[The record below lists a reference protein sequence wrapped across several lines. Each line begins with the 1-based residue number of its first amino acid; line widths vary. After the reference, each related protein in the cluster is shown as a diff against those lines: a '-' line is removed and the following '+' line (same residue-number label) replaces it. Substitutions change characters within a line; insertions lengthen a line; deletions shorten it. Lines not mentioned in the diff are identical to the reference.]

1 MALRQAVDPFRY
13 RFILLETVTCRV
25 AVSAFFDDD
34 RDSKSPDVNRDT
46 HSAHLL
52 PGGWGQPPAVVQR
65 LHPVKHRVFFYCS
78 REFDKM

>member
-46 HSAHLL
+46 HSA
-52 PGGWGQPPAVVQR
+52 PPSSRRVGPTACRCAAVS
-65 LHPVKHRVFFYCS
+65 F
-78 REFDKM
+78 REE